1 MNRARGSESR
11 RPRTLDPPEP
21 ECSSEAYALVW
32 VLFRVFRARAP
43 NMVQV
48 LMIPRGVVPKAAR
61 ELVIGAEFGACRSR
75 VSPVA
80 YSQTLVRF
88 EAQSA
93 GFFLFTSGF
102 EKDDPASSWSGRGR
116 ELVEIMV
123 R

>member
-1 MNRARGSESR
+1 
-11 RPRTLDPPEP
+11 
-21 ECSSEAYALVW
+21 
-32 VLFRVFRARAP
+32 
-43 NMVQV
+43 
-48 LMIPRGVVPKAAR
+48 MIPRGVVPKAAL
-61 ELVIGAEFGACRSR
+61 ELAIGAEFGACRSR

-93 GFFLFTSGF
+93 GCFFLFTSGF